1 MRKLIGFLVILTFIF
16 APASYV
22 KADSLWADNA
32 PTANL
37 FNDHR
42 AHAVGDVITIIIN
55 ESSSAKRAGS
65 ASNKKDA
72 STSLEDGT
80 GMLKFISALGG
91 SSSDS
96 FSADGSLSNSNKV
109 TGRITV
115 KVVEVQPNGQ
125 LMIKGTQTI
134 KQNTDEQTITITG
147 VVRPED
153 VTANNT
159 VASSNVADA
168 TLKIEG
174 KGPIAGKQR
183 QGILTQ
189 IFNFLF

>member
-1 MRKLIGFLVILTFIF
+1 MRKFIGLLVILMLLI
-16 APASYV
+16 APAPYA

-37 FNDHR
+37 FSDHR
-42 AHAVGDVITIIIN
+42 AHNVGDVITIIIS
-55 ESSSAKRAGS
+55 ESSSAKRAGNASNSKS
-65 ASNKKDA
+65 ASSNV
-72 STSLEDGT
+72 EDGT
-80 GMLKFISALGG
+80 GLLTFINALSG
-91 SSSDS
+91 SSSDK
-96 FSADGSLSNSNKV
+96 FSADGSLSNTNKV

-125 LMIKGTQTI
+125 LMIKGTQSI

-153 VTANNT
+153 VTAENT
-159 VASSNVADA
+159 VLSSNVADA
-168 TLKIEG
+168 QLKIEG

>member
-1 MRKLIGFLVILTFIF
+1 MRKLIGFLVILTFII
-16 APASYV
+16 APAPYAR
-22 KADSLWADNA
+22 ADSLWADNT
-32 PTANL
+32 PTSNL

-55 ESSSAKRAGS
+55 ETSSAKRAGS
-65 ASNKKDA
+65 ASNKKNA
-72 STSLEDGT
+72 STNLEAGTSLIT
-80 GMLKFISALGG
+80 FINALSG
-91 SSSDS
+91 SSSDK
-96 FSADGSLSNSNKV
+96 FSADGSLSNTNNV

-168 TLKIEG
+168 MLKIEG
-174 KGPIAGKQR
+174 KGPLAGKQR
-183 QGILTQ
+183 QGIFTQ

>member
-1 MRKLIGFLVILTFIF
+1 MRKLIGLFVILLLI
-16 APASYV
+16 APAPYA
-22 KADSLWADNA
+22 KADSLWSDNA
-32 PTANL
+32 PTASL
-37 FNDHR
+37 FSDHR

-55 ESSSAKRAGS
+55 ESSSAKRVGS

-80 GMLKFISALGG
+80 SLLTFINALSG

-96 FSADGSLSNSNKV
+96 FAADGSLSNTNKV

-125 LMIKGTQTI
+125 LMIQGTQTI
-134 KQNTDEQTITITG
+134 KQNTDEQKITITG
-147 VVRPED
+147 VVRPDD
-153 VTANNT
+153 VTPNNT
-159 VASSNVADA
+159 VLSSNVADA

-183 QGILTQ
+183 QGIFTQ